1 MQEDSKLQG
10 LERDCMLRTGAS
22 PAYAGN
28 IIRLFAT
35 DLVVGSV
42 SRGAESVLRELMADD
57 IDACDS
63 FVRMKYLSEVFS
75 LVVKDQALRDRVLE
89 QIDERCI
96 TESLGCKIKPALVG
110 VKYDYLGTNDPKIA
124 ELYKERE
131 VLDSLIKAR
140 EAHLR
145 SIPDEGEAYL
155 HKVEELG
162 RTLYIPRYFVGD
174 DVPFSVYLEEVY
186 GVRDCAPS
194 FNITMRIVH
203 SAKVSFG
210 LSHVFIEV
218 GDKMFRIDLR
228 EDDMFVTDDGF
239 VGAEVVG
246 GHILTILR
254 EVDSYSQDVRIAVVG
269 PCVFHRVLV
278 SVEVVESMRQ
288 LVRIH
293 KLLS

>member
-1 MQEDSKLQG
+1 MLVIFIILVSLIGLGYLFFRMQIRDYIRSVERASG
-10 LERDCMLRTGAS
+10 LEYMLDT
-22 PAYAGN
+22 
-28 IIRLFAT
+28 
-35 DLVVGSV
+35 
-42 SRGAESVLRELMADD
+42 
-57 IDACDS
+57 
-63 FVRMKYLSEVFS
+63 
-75 LVVKDQALRDRVLE
+75 
-89 QIDERCI
+89 CI
-96 TESLGCKIKPALVG
+96 
-110 VKYDYLGTNDPKIA
+110 
-124 ELYKERE
+124 
-131 VLDSLIKAR
+131 
-140 EAHLR
+140 
-145 SIPDEGEAYL
+145 

-174 DVPFSVYLEEVY
+174 DVPFSFYLEEVY
-186 GVRDCAPS
+186 DVRDCAPS
-194 FNITMRIVH
+194 FNVTMRIVH

-246 GHILTILR
+246 GHLLTILR
-254 EVDSYSQDVRIAVVG
+254 EVDSYSQDVRIAIVG

-278 SVEVVESMRQ
+278 SVDMVESMRQ

>member
-1 MQEDSKLQG
+1 MSEDIKLQDS
-10 LERDCMLRTGAS
+10 ERDCMLCS
-22 PAYAGN
+22 DVSSVAYAGN

-110 VKYDYLGTNDPKIA
+110 VKYDYLGTGDPEIA

-131 VLDSLIKAR
+131 ALDSLIKAR

-155 HKVEELG
+155 HKVGEQVDTLTGEVLG
-162 RTLYIPRYFVGD
+162 LHETIVITKP
-174 DVPFSVYLEEVY
+174 
-186 GVRDCAPS
+186 VRSAS
-194 FNITMRIVH
+194 ESIQVH
-203 SAKVSFG
+203 LPK
-210 LSHVFIEV
+210 
-218 GDKMFRIDLR
+218 
-228 EDDMFVTDDGF
+228 
-239 VGAEVVG
+239 
-246 GHILTILR
+246 
-254 EVDSYSQDVRIAVVG
+254 
-269 PCVFHRVLV
+269 
-278 SVEVVESMRQ
+278 
-288 LVRIH
+288 
-293 KLLS
+293 